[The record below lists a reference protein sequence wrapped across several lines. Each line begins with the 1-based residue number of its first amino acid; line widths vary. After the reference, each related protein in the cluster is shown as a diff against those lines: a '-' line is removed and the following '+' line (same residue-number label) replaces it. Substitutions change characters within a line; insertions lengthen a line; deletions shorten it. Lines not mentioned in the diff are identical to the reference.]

1 MSNKYYI
8 HHGQTDNDYSFM
20 EDNSGIS
27 GQESLVVEAQDLD
40 LVIPV
45 EMS

>member
-1 MSNKYYI
+1 MSITHTMAKLTMI
-8 HHGQTDNDYSFM
+8 SFM

-27 GQESLVVEAQDLD
+27 GLLEESLVVEAQDLD